1 MFQWNIDEKISSSEI
16 LCSMSDGKCRTE
28 KIYKSNKISDEN
40 VYLLELIVFDDCVTK
55 ISLKPVNN
63 FSTSK

>member
-1 MFQWNIDEKISSSEI
+1 MKKYLVQKSYGV
-16 LCSMSDGKCRTE
+16 CRTRKCRTE
-28 KIYKSNKISDEN
+28 KIYQSNKISDEN
-40 VYLLELIVFDDCVTK
+40 FYLLELIVFDDWVTK